1 MFLRVGVVTSFLFR
15 SSLGSEPKRY
25 PEMTINKGGDYPM
38 SDVEAEAGH
47 LEIIFHDDDETPVE
61 FVIELLH
68 SVFKKQLADAIR
80 FTEAIKQ
87 HGQAS
92 CGTYRRDVANKLLK
106 AAQKGIR
113 VVGVP
118 LRITSE
124 AVTEDDDTRDT
135 RCKLCGAL
143 SNKNLVSR
151 KDISRKDMAALV
163 CDDCMYEVTSKLPE
177 VVRKKSF
184 NYACDA
190 LAWHFAGIP
199 RDQLVSTSR
208 LFPGHMRADVQAGI
222 DRLFSASPI
231 RFFGIHEE
239 HRYETLSIAAPI
251 KGGRNAHTIAPA
263 QYHDVDV
270 GESAPMKCLN
280 NGLWL
285 CRIDGLRYA
294 VVLSSHR
301 EYGYESGTR
310 IEIAVPAGAD
320 GAEFVQRCFS
330 ELESAVNAARCY
342 RGKVLSLDGDSD
354 YRGRTRGIMVHKLP
368 AVQRADVIL
377 PEATLKLLD
386 RNVLSFVGSREQLRR
401 LGQSTRKGILLYG
414 PPGTGKT
421 HTIRYL
427 ASNLPGHTTL
437 IITAAQI
444 ALLAHYMNL
453 ARLLQPAMVVIED
466 VDLIA
471 RNRDNMG
478 PCEESLLNALLNEMD
493 GLKQDADILFIL
505 TTNRPEQLEGALASR
520 PGRIDQAIEVPL
532 PDDIGRNKLVQL
544 YGRGL
549 PLGDAVVSEAA
560 QRTQG
565 VSAAFIKELMR
576 RIAQASIARDG
587 GTTVES
593 DDVGEALDDMLF
605 AGGKLN
611 VKLLGGAR
619 EMVGG

>member
-1 MFLRVGVVTSFLFR
+1 
-15 SSLGSEPKRY
+15 
-25 PEMTINKGGDYPM
+25 M
-38 SDVEAEAGH
+38 SDVQASDVQDKVSH
-47 LEIIFHDDDETPVE
+47 LQVIFHNDDETPVE

-68 SVFKKQLADAIR
+68 SVFKKQVADATR
-80 FTEAIKQ
+80 FTEAVKQ

-92 CGTYRRDVANKLLK
+92 CGTYPHDVAAKLLK
-106 AAQKGIR
+106 AAQKLVR
-113 VVGVP
+113 VTGFP
-118 LRITSE
+118 LRITSR
-124 AVTEDDDTRDT
+124 AVAEDDDTRNT
-135 RCKLCGAL
+135 RCKLCSTL
-143 SNKNLVSR
+143 FKKNR
-151 KDISRKDMAALV
+151 ISVKGMRTLV
-163 CDDCMYEVTSKLPE
+163 CDDCMYEVSSHLPE
-177 VVRKKSF
+177 VARNKQF
-184 NYACDA
+184 DYACEA

-222 DRLFSASPI
+222 DRLFSAPI

-239 HRYETLSIAAPI
+239 HRYETLSLAALSRD
-251 KGGRNAHTIAPA
+251 GRNAHAIAPA

-270 GESAPMKCLN
+270 GESAPVKCLN

-285 CRIDGLRYA
+285 CRTDGLRYA

-310 IEIAVPAGAD
+310 IEIAVPVGAD
-320 GAEFVQRCFS
+320 GAEFTRRAFL
-330 ELESAVNAARCY
+330 ELESAVNDARCY
-342 RGKVLSLDGDSD
+342 RGKVLSLDADND
-354 YRGRTRGIMVHKLP
+354 YRGRTKGVMVHKLP
-368 AVQRADVIL
+368 PVRREDVIL

-386 RNVLSFVGSREQLRR
+386 RNVLSFVGSRPQLRR

-437 IITAAQI
+437 IITAAQV
-444 ALLAHYMNL
+444 ALLAQYMSL

-471 RNRDNMG
+471 RDREQMG
-478 PCEESLLNALLNEMD
+478 PCDESLLNGLLNEMD

-505 TTNRPEQLEGALASR
+505 TTNRPEQLESALASR
-520 PGRIDQAIEVPL
+520 PGRIDQAIEVPV
-532 PDDIGRNKLVQL
+532 PDDIGRKKLVQL

-560 QRTQG
+560 QRTSG

-576 RIAQASIARDG
+576 RVAQASIARDS
-587 GTTVES
+587 GTSVES
-593 DDVGEALDDMLF
+593 GDISEALDDMLF

-611 VKLLGGAR
+611 VKLLGGAQ
-619 EMVGG
+619 EVAGG

>member
-1 MFLRVGVVTSFLFR
+1 
-15 SSLGSEPKRY
+15 
-25 PEMTINKGGDYPM
+25 M
-38 SDVEAEAGH
+38 SDVQAEAGH
-47 LEIIFHDDDETPVE
+47 LQVIFHDDDETPKE

-68 SVFKKQLADAIR
+68 SVFKKQVADAIR
-80 FTEAIKQ
+80 LTEAVDTY
-87 HGQAS
+87 GQAS
-92 CGTYRRDVANKLLK
+92 CGTYPRDMAVEMLEAALQRIRISGHPLLITGEP
-106 AAQKGIR
+106 AAQGDEMPD
-113 VVGVP
+113 G
-118 LRITSE
+118 
-124 AVTEDDDTRDT
+124 
-135 RCKLCGAL
+135 RCKFCGAL
-143 SNKNLVSR
+143 SSKNVVSL
-151 KDISRKDMAALV
+151 KGVPALF
-163 CDDCMYEVTSKLPE
+163 CDDCMYEITSNLPE
-177 VVRKKSF
+177 ITRSKQF
-184 NYACDA
+184 DYACDA

-199 RDQLVSTSR
+199 RDQLVASSR
-208 LFPGHMRADVQAGI
+208 QFPGHMRADVQSAI

-239 HRYETLSIAAPI
+239 YRYETLTIAALI
-251 KGGRNAHTIAPA
+251 RDGRNAIAIAPA
-263 QYHDVDV
+263 QYQDVDV
-270 GESAPMKCLN
+270 GESAPVKCLE

-285 CRIDGLRYA
+285 CRTDDLRYA

-301 EYGYESGTR
+301 ESGREAGTR

-330 ELESAVNAARCY
+330 ELESAVNAARSY
-342 RGKVLSLDGDSD
+342 RGKILSLDGGAD
-354 YRGRTRGIMVHKLP
+354 YRGRSRGVTVHKLP
-368 AVQRADVIL
+368 SVRREDVIL

-386 RNVLSFVGSREQLRR
+386 RNVLNFVGSRAQLRR

-437 IITAAQI
+437 IITAAQV

-471 RNRDNMG
+471 RDRDRMG

-493 GLKQDADILFIL
+493 GLKEDADILFIL
-505 TTNRPEQLEGALASR
+505 TTNRPEQLESALASR
-520 PGRIDQAIEVPL
+520 PGRIDQAIEVPV
-532 PDDIGRNKLVQL
+532 PDDTGRKKLVQL

-549 PLGDAVVSEAA
+549 PLGDAVVGEAA
-560 QRTQG
+560 RRTKG

-576 RIAQASIARDG
+576 RITQASIARDG

-593 DDVGEALDDMLF
+593 DDISEALDDMLF

-611 VKLLGGAR
+611 VKLLGGAQ
-619 EMVGG
+619 EMVDR